1 MATKP
6 RDTRRRSSRQKQRQS
21 PPAAGPYGGSDEVA
35 RGIASLIDSFSSDR
49 ITPSSVFE
57 ISPALPDSDA
67 ASCWLQSDSDSV
79 AHSVAHS
86 VTHLA
91 DGQDHWTLHGE
102 LFGSITKLEKIMFAE
117 RANLRLG
124 LRHSNAPEPVAR
136 IPFDSKDRRAIDS
149 AIAFLKAQPPKPAI
163 QPEEAL
169 AAAAKLQMIAER
181 ICTHFAVHVEA
192 PVSDA
197 MDTTGEFEH
206 AKLQMI
212 FQSWGILACNLIAVA
227 RATRR
232 WIGSGAS
239 GHWS

>member
-1 MATKP
+1 MTTKP
-6 RDTRRRSSRQKQRQS
+6 TKTRDTRRRSSRQKRRQS
-21 PPAAGPYGGSDEVA
+21 PPAAGPYKGSDEVA

-49 ITPSSVFE
+49 IAPASVFE
-57 ISPALPDSDA
+57 ISPELPDSDA
-67 ASCWLQSDSDSV
+67 MPCWLQSDSDAV
-79 AHSVAHS
+79 A
-86 VTHLA
+86 HLA
-91 DGQDHWTLHGE
+91 DGQDHWTLHCE
-102 LFGSITKLEKIMFAE
+102 LFGSIAKLEKIMFAE

-149 AIAFLKAQPPKPAI
+149 TIAFLKTQPPKPAI

-169 AAAAKLQMIAER
+169 EAAAKLQMIAER

-192 PVSDA
+192 PVTDA
-197 MDTTGEFEH
+197 MDTGEFEY
-206 AKLQMI
+206 AKTHMI

-232 WIGSGAS
+232 WIGSGAG
-239 GHWS
+239 GHWT

>member
-1 MATKP
+1 
-6 RDTRRRSSRQKQRQS
+6 
-21 PPAAGPYGGSDEVA
+21 
-35 RGIASLIDSFSSDR
+35 LIDSFSSDR
-49 ITPSSVFE
+49 IAPSSVFE
-57 ISPALPDSDA
+57 ISPELPDSDA
-67 ASCWLQSDSDSV
+67 VPCWLQSDSDLL
-79 AHSVAHS
+79 AR
-86 VTHLA
+86 LA

-192 PVSDA
+192 PVTDA
-197 MDTTGEFEH
+197 MDTTGEFEY
-206 AKLQMI
+206 AKFHMI

-232 WIGSGAS
+232 WIGSGA
-239 GHWS
+239 GDHWT